1 MKALRIRT
9 IGLILLQVAFATL
22 GELLLGIGMKQ
33 IGAVTDWTPLA
44 LGRTFIQTI
53 TSGTIWLGIF
63 SLLLFF
69 ACYLLVLS
77 WADLSYIKPVSAI
90 GYALIAFLGYLV
102 LHEQVS
108 PVRWVGVS
116 LICVGVAL
124 AGQTEVRTTQA
135 KQRAAD
141 DIVPAAQGVE
151 S

>member
-1 MKALRIRT
+1 MRALRIRT
-9 IGLILLQVAFATL
+9 VGLILLQVAFATV

-33 IGAVTDWTPLA
+33 IGAVTDWSPAALA
-44 LGRTFIQTI
+44 RTFILTI

-108 PVRWVGVS
+108 PVRWVGVA

-124 AGQTEVRTTQA
+124 AGQTEVRTTKS
-135 KQRAAD
+135 KQSVAEEP
-141 DIVPAAQGVE
+141 VSAAQGAD
-151 S
+151 